1 MHGRKKEHH
10 GTFHRAAFS
19 VGWRWNHEASCVWC
33 LASPVQCEEKGHL
46 TWVFKPDAIYTYL
59 ISGNYPLWVWGFSN
73 FPRLDSPENTS
84 VCCNRP
90 RPSRNEKGW
99 LVHNHLWTNEFLFHL
114 EKLSTAWH
122 SSNRAVTTSESS
134 APKSK
139 DVCWLLG
146 ALYDSYP
153 KVPP

>member
-1 MHGRKKEHH
+1 MCMAAEKEHH
-10 GTFHRAAFS
+10 STFHRPAFS
-19 VGWRWNHEASCVWC
+19 LDWRWNHEASCVDVWP
-33 LASPVQCEEKGHL
+33 LQCEE
-46 TWVFKPDAIYTYL
+46 TEAIWPECSNLMQSIHL
-59 ISGNYPLWVWGFSN
+59 ISGNFPLWVWGFSN

-99 LVHNHLWTNEFLFHL
+99 LVNLWTNEFLFHL
-114 EKLSTAWH
+114 EKLSTAWL
-122 SSNRAVTTSESS
+122 SSNRAVTTSQSS

-139 DVCWLLG
+139 DVFWLLG